1 MMIFILSRAG
11 CCLHAPFFISLF
23 IFYTVVTPV
32 SRLVDVTFTLPLCG
46 LCMYEDV

>member
-1 MMIFILSRAG
+1 MMIFIRSRAG
-11 CCLHAPFFISLF
+11 CCLHAPFFISRFVFLP
-23 IFYTVVTPV
+23 VTPV